1 MWKSLKARDSI
12 AVSVNYGEYSLNG
25 REWLLYFTEGALVV
39 GIISYFFYRSI
50 WAALCLSPGIYLFMK
65 MKRRELA
72 AKKRME
78 LSVQFKDAVLA
89 VSANQKAGYSVENAF
104 REAYR
109 DMALLYGRASPICL
123 ELYMIGKGLDNNV
136 VLERLLYDFGCRS
149 HVPDILQFADVFL
162 IAKRGGGN
170 MTEIIAGTADMIE
183 QKTAVDKEIQV
194 LLSAKKMEQ
203 KIMNMI
209 PFLIIFY
216 ISLTSKGF
224 FDVLYHNA
232 VGIVVM
238 TICLAVYLAAFM
250 LSRKLVEIEV

>member
-1 MWKSLKARDSI
+1 
-12 AVSVNYGEYSLNG
+12 
-25 REWLLYFTEGALVV
+25 
-39 GIISYFFYRSI
+39 
-50 WAALCLSPGIYLFMK
+50 
-65 MKRRELA
+65 
-72 AKKRME
+72 
-78 LSVQFKDAVLA
+78 
-89 VSANQKAGYSVENAF
+89 
-104 REAYR
+104 
-109 DMALLYGRASPICL
+109 
-123 ELYMIGKGLDNNV
+123 MIGKGLDNNV